1 MAGTEAQEITPQTMV
16 ITGSHWLMFKASQ
29 QVSEPNPI
37 SLVVVSCEQRKG
49 HSDVTRSKVVAYT
62 PCCSLCSDVTSSL
75 VDASTTCYSLCS
87 DVTSSLVHAK
97 TACCSLCSDVT
108 SSLVE
113 TYTTCCFLHSVEDT
127 SVVGGWGWWLA
138 QKRKRSHHRPW
149 LSLVLTG

>member
-75 VDASTTCYSLCS
+75 V
-87 DVTSSLVHAK
+87 HAK

-149 LSLVLTG
+149 FSLVDCSTHLHRS